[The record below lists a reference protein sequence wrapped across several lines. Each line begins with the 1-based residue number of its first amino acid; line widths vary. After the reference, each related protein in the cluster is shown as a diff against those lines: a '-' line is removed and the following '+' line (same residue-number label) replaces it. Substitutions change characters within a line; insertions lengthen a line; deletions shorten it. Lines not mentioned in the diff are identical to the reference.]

1 MSLLIRHAAPSI
13 VAPRLSDLASPDDWA
28 RQLSAPPVLSSDPA
42 AWPSALVRRWRD
54 VDAAMTQPPLDHHQ
68 IALHLGGAKHV
79 RRRGEGPE
87 ISADVALNAL
97 TFTSAGRAH
106 SWTTRGPI
114 DFVHL
119 YVHPAKLELVA
130 EQEFGRDNARVEL
143 ADAIGRLDPL
153 LAAVIAE
160 MVRELGDVSA
170 GSRLYLDTLLNVTLV
185 KLLRDHS
192 SLEVK
197 RASSH
202 LLSPRRLR
210 RVMEHVEAHLETEIA
225 LADLARVA
233 GASPYRFGQAFR
245 RAVGATPYAYVVDQR
260 VERAKRLLRETTDP
274 VSAVACACGF
284 NSPTQFSTIF
294 KRRTGVSPRRFR
306 QDW

>member
-1 MSLLIRHAAPSI
+1 MGALQ
-13 VAPRLSDLASPDDWA
+13 SDVASPDDWA
-28 RQLSAPPVLSSDPA
+28 RALSAPPVLSSDPA
-42 AWPSALVRRWRD
+42 SWPGALVRRWRD
-54 VDAAMTQPPLDHHQ
+54 LDPAMTQPPLDHHQ
-68 IALHLGGAKHV
+68 IALHLGGAK
-79 RRRGEGPE
+79 RIQRSGEGP
-87 ISADVALNAL
+87 SVTADVALNAL
-97 TFTSAGRAH
+97 TFTSAGRSHRWA
-106 SWTTRGPI
+106 TQGPV

-119 YVHPAKLELVA
+119 YVRPAKLDRVA
-130 EQEFGRDNARVEL
+130 EEEFGRDGARVEL

-153 LAAVIAE
+153 LASILTE

-210 RVMEHVEAHLETEIA
+210 RVLDYVAAHLEAEIS
-225 LADLARVA
+225 LEDLARVA

-245 RAVGATPYAYVVDQR
+245 RSVGSTPYAYVLDQR
-260 VERAKRLLRETTDP
+260 IERAKTLLRETADP
-274 VSAVACACGF
+274 VSEVAWACGF

>member
-1 MSLLIRHAAPSI
+1 M
-13 VAPRLSDLASPDDWA
+13 
-28 RQLSAPPVLSSDPA
+28 SAPPVVSSDPA
-42 AWPSALVRRWRD
+42 AWPGALVRRWRD

-68 IALHLGGAKHV
+68 IAMHLGGPKRI

-87 ISADVALNAL
+87 VSVDVALNAL

-106 SWTTRGPI
+106 SWSTQGPI
-114 DFVHL
+114 DFAHL
-119 YVHPAKLELVA
+119 YVQPSKLDRVA
-130 EQEFGRDNARVEL
+130 EEEFGRDGARVEL

-153 LAAVIAE
+153 LASVIAE

-170 GSRLYLDTLLNVTLV
+170 GSRLYLDTLLSVTLV
-185 KLLRDHS
+185 KILRDHS
-192 SLEVK
+192 FLDVK

-210 RVMEHVEAHLETEIA
+210 RVLDYVEAHLETEIA
-225 LADLARVA
+225 LEDLARVA

-245 RAVGATPYAYVVDQR
+245 RSVGATPYAYVVDQR
-260 VERAKRLLRETTDP
+260 IERAKRLLRETGDP
-274 VSAVACACGF
+274 VSDVAWACGF

>member
-1 MSLLIRHAAPSI
+1 
-13 VAPRLSDLASPDDWA
+13 
-28 RQLSAPPVLSSDPA
+28 
-42 AWPSALVRRWRD
+42 
-54 VDAAMTQPPLDHHQ
+54 MTQPPLDHHQ
-68 IALHLGGAKHV
+68 IALHLGGPKRI
-79 RRRGEGPE
+79 RRSGEGPE
-87 ISADVALNAL
+87 VSADVALNAL

-106 SWTTRGPI
+106 SWTTQGPI
-114 DFVHL
+114 DFAHL
-119 YVHPAKLELVA
+119 YVQPAKLDRVA
-130 EQEFGRDNARVEL
+130 EEEFGRDRAQVEL

-153 LAAVIAE
+153 LASVITE

-170 GSRLYLDTLLNVTLV
+170 GSRLYLDTLLSVTLV
-185 KLLRDHS
+185 KVLRDHS
-192 SLEVK
+192 RLDVK

-210 RVMEHVEAHLETEIA
+210 RVLDYVEAHLETEIA
-225 LADLARVA
+225 LDDLARVA

-245 RAVGATPYAYVVDQR
+245 RSVGATPYAYVLDQR
-260 VERAKRLLRETTDP
+260 VERAKRLLRETAEP
-274 VSAVACACGF
+274 VSEIAWACGF

>member
-1 MSLLIRHAAPSI
+1 MSAP
-13 VAPRLSDLASPDDWA
+13 ANLASPDDWA
-28 RQLSAPPVLSSDPA
+28 RRMSAPPVVSSDPA
-42 AWPSALVRRWRD
+42 AWPGALVRRWRD

-68 IALHLGGAKHV
+68 IALHLGGPKRI
-79 RRRGEGPE
+79 RRSGEGPE
-87 ISADVALNAL
+87 VSADVALNAL

-106 SWTTRGPI
+106 SWSTQGPV
-114 DFVHL
+114 DFAHL
-119 YVHPAKLELVA
+119 YVQPAKLDRVA
-130 EQEFGRDNARVEL
+130 EEEFGRDGARVEL

-153 LAAVIAE
+153 LASVITE

-170 GSRLYLDTLLNVTLV
+170 GSRLYLDTLLSVTLV
-185 KLLRDHS
+185 KVLRDHS
-192 SLEVK
+192 RLDVK

-210 RVMEHVEAHLETEIA
+210 RVLDYVEAHLETEIA
-225 LADLARVA
+225 LDDLARVA

-245 RAVGATPYAYVVDQR
+245 RSVGATPYAYVLDQR
-260 VERAKRLLRETTDP
+260 VERAKRLLRETAEP
-274 VSAVACACGF
+274 VSEIAWACGF